1 MAVMMA
7 RESWTDERLD
17 DLRAE
22 TRREFIAVRTELQA
36 GFDRVDKKLDK
47 IDERFEKIDER
58 FEKVDERFESQTRMM
73 LYGILGTCASIVAGF
88 GAVAGLVAA
97 TI

>member
-7 RESWTDERLD
+7 RESWTDARLD

-22 TRREFIAVRTELQA
+22 MRREFIAVRAEVQA

-47 IDERFEKIDER
+47 IDERFAQIDER
-58 FEKVDERFESQTRMM
+58 FGKIDERFESQTRML

-88 GAVAGLVAA
+88 GAVVGLVAA